1 MSRLATAR
9 DFGLDGSAGVMYTQY
24 DPAFPFLQAR
34 AATIQGK
41 FSSPTTKMLIA
52 GCGFGSLVRFL
63 TDAGYTQVWGCDASQ
78 WAIDQG
84 RQLWP
89 DIASRLLVADA
100 LNNSGNSLPSMTG
113 VRRAAGLTGNS
124 RFPVSITDDLL
135 TVMSDAEVQTAL
147 TVLRATATTLVH
159 VLWPKF
165 TDGTIQDP
173 SLNWKLVPSEWQ
185 AMIGNGEWVMRADT
199 GEIYGANGA
208 ILP

>member
-9 DFGLDGSAGVMYTQY
+9 DFGLDGQPGVLYTQY
-24 DPAFPFLQAR
+24 APLAPYFAER
-34 AATIQGK
+34 AAAIRGR
-41 FSSPTTKMLIA
+41 FSTLSTKILVA
-52 GCGFGSLVRFL
+52 GCGMGSLVQRL
-63 TDAGYTQVWGCDASQ
+63 TDLGYTDVWGSDASSYIITQ
-78 WAIDQG
+78 GKTQFPAI
-84 RQLWP
+84 
-89 DIASRLLVADA
+89 ANRLLVADA
-100 LNNSGNSLPSMTG
+100 LSNSGNNLPSMTG

-124 RFPVSITDDLL
+124 RFPVCITDDLL

-199 GEIYGANGA
+199 GEIYGANG
-208 ILP
+208 LPV